1 MKIYSFKV
9 ESISPIDD
17 LQEDATSYNEYGYST
32 ENISQPYQQTTDFGK
47 TISAAIILAEKQ
59 PRTVLNSVTM
69 NANRSDSM
77 MTFFLMADVGD
88 LVTIAETQTGITGN
102 YFIQGVSFDM
112 RPGAG
117 GQIVNYSWIL
127 KEA

>member
-1 MKIYSFKV
+1 
-9 ESISPIDD
+9 
-17 LQEDATSYNEYGYST
+17 
-32 ENISQPYQQTTDFGK
+32 
-47 TISAAIILAEKQ
+47 
-59 PRTVLNSVTM
+59 M

-112 RPGAG
+112 RPGAV
-117 GQIVNYSWIL
+117 GQIVNFSWIL